1 MKDAAVEKTKEGA
14 EKVKEGATNV
24 KNEASEGWTKGKA
37 EGTK

>member
-37 EGTK
+37 EGAK